1 MSNNDK
7 VKSLILSRRGF
18 RNIYVF
24 DIWVY
29 LIKNVMINDFLL
41 LMCTA
46 LLDLFVHLVILLF
59 LLNLSLRHLLS
70 LLDLGFLLLNL
81 GLRVLLIL
89 LLQLVYIHHLINTD
103 KTPTLL
109 EFKVTNC
116 LVLFVRVSRIRDECA
131 LDLVHGEERVELV
144 KYGLHVL
151 IINLVG
157 SYNIPCYF
165 L

>member
-7 VKSLILSRRGF
+7 IKSLIISCRGF

-41 LMCTA
+41 LMCTT

-59 LLNLSLRHLLS
+59 LLNLSLSHLLS
-70 LLDLGFLLLNL
+70 LLDLCLLLLNL

-89 LLQLVYIHHLINTD
+89 LL
-103 KTPTLL
+103 
-109 EFKVTNC
+109 
-116 LVLFVRVSRIRDECA
+116 
-131 LDLVHGEERVELV
+131 
-144 KYGLHVL
+144 
-151 IINLVG
+151 
-157 SYNIPCYF
+157 
-165 L
+165 

>member
-7 VKSLILSRRGF
+7 IKSLIISRRGF

-24 DIWVY
+24 DIGVY

-70 LLDLGFLLLNL
+70 LLDLGLLLLNL

-89 LLQLVYIHHLINTD
+89 LL
-103 KTPTLL
+103 
-109 EFKVTNC
+109 
-116 LVLFVRVSRIRDECA
+116 
-131 LDLVHGEERVELV
+131 
-144 KYGLHVL
+144 
-151 IINLVG
+151 
-157 SYNIPCYF
+157 
-165 L
+165 